1 MDFDVAPKKRVPT
14 QLDTPLA
21 HSFGFDKGDLQDNRS
36 GFMSHWQKKRLRW
49 HLLSYSV
56 SILLWIFLLSI
67 LPFALLFGDIG
78 QFIVLPILWIAGV
91 LLVFGIFWLWMTR
104 LVFQDM
110 RQGSVE
116 TLISGVEHVRK
127 ATPRLGFEKD
137 MDYYVMIG
145 RERFVT
151 SHQQME
157 AFKEGA
163 LYRVFV
169 SPQSRQILSAE
180 LMSYDMLSRLVDEGE
195 IDASDTLDDLLT
207 NKTKG
212 KR

>member
-14 QLDTPLA
+14 QLDTLLA

-56 SILLWIFLLSI
+56 SILLWVFLLSI
-67 LPFALLFGDIG
+67 FPFALLFGDIG

-104 LVFQDM
+104 LVYRDM
-110 RQGSVE
+110 QQGSVE
-116 TLISGVEHVRK
+116 TLISDVEHIRK

-137 MDYYVMIG
+137 MDYYVVIG
-145 RERFVT
+145 RERFAT

-157 AFKEGA
+157 AFKEGT
-163 LYRVFV
+163 LYRVFI
-169 SPQSRQILSAE
+169 SPKSRQILSAE

-195 IDASDTLDDLLT
+195 IDVSDTLDDLLI